1 MLSENIAKLVQY
13 GIECGL
19 TPECERTYTTNLLLE
34 VFGEDEYAEPSEEY
48 HNVDLEST
56 LKELLD
62 EACSR
67 GIIEDSIVYRDLFD
81 TKLMNCLMPRPAQV
95 QKEFAEKYEQSPQ
108 AATDYFYKLSQDS
121 DYIRRYRVCK
131 DRRWTVESD
140 YGTIDITINLSKP
153 EKDPKAIAAAKN
165 AKVPV
170 AVHFDHGKT
179 IEKITQAL
187 EIGFTSVMFDGSH
200 LPLDENIEFTKK
212 IIEIA
217 RKYDASVEAEIGC
230 VGGSEDGSEDIAINC
245 TKPEDAVKFE
255 NETSVDELAIAI
267 GNAHGNY
274 KSTPKLRFDILSEV
288 EQKTHTPLVLHGG
301 TGISPYDFVKCSKT
315 GIKKI
320 NIATATFDRVEQSVR
335 SAYESGSI
343 NGYYDLQGAEVE
355 GAYQNAKKHILI
367 FGTDNKA

>member
-1 MLSENIAKLVQY
+1 MLVNM
-13 GIECGL
+13 
-19 TPECERTYTTNLLLE
+19 
-34 VFGEDEYAEPSEEY
+34 
-48 HNVDLEST
+48 
-56 LKELLD
+56 
-62 EACSR
+62 
-67 GIIEDSIVYRDLFD
+67 RDLLSD
-81 TKLMNCLMPRPAQV
+81 AQKGNYAV
-95 QKEFAEKYEQSPQ
+95 GSFSVANMEMVLGVIKAAEELNAPIILQIAEVRLKQSP
-108 AATDYFYKLSQDS
+108 LE
-121 DYIRRYRVCK
+121 IIGPLMV
-131 DRRWTVESD
+131 
-140 YGTIDITINLSKP
+140 
-153 EKDPKAIAAAKN
+153 AAAKN
-165 AKVPV
+165 SKVPV

-187 EIGFTSVMFDGSH
+187 DIGFTSVMFDGSH

-217 RKYDASVEAEIGC
+217 RKYGASVEAEIGC

-255 NETSVDELAIAI
+255 NETGVDALAIAI

-301 TGISPYDFVKCSKT
+301 TGISPDDFVRCSKT

-367 FGTDNKA
+367 FATDNKA